1 MSKENI
7 SIFVK
12 LVFILEAERG
22 NMKTKDKLIF
32 RIIVPVAIV
41 TTIGLVILA
50 IAMFTGIKNKMID
63 LELEDLYVASDYFIE
78 EVNEESEELKKSLL
92 FLVDE
97 IGSGNRFSLT
107 LEETRLWLQ
116 RQAANADMSNLA
128 LFRLNGDLIASA
140 YEDSFSTPAEKKA
153 IKEAA
158 SGKLVSLLSVG
169 DNKICNASVTTM
181 TWGGVTFIMLG
192 ESTVTSVA
200 FLSNAIRMPDTY
212 VSVYLDRTR
221 LGTTL
226 NSGNSSVRLM
236 DSNVAEEVY
245 NGSGEYS
252 GLIQIDGLN
261 LLTFYHNL
269 GMKHVGDAG
278 ADRGLFDEG
287 VNVSI
292 AVVKEFSAVKRAY
305 TAILSRS
312 VILTVI
318 LFLVVSVMI
327 LLIISG
333 SVLKPINTS
342 ISAFENLNGGNG
354 LADLTYRITV
364 KREDEIGTMCGEV
377 NDFINTQQ
385 NIMQDVKM
393 SSKAITDITE
403 NLACSAEEAASST
416 QQISANISNV
426 NQQVHKQ
433 NQALQEV
440 QTILQDSVAGVQNLD
455 SLIEN
460 QSAGIV
466 ESSAAIEQ
474 MVGNISAVSNSVNRM
489 SEEFQQLIGITD
501 SGRQRQDEVARQI
514 NNMAEQSQH
523 LAEAN
528 NVISQIASQTNL
540 LAMNA
545 AIEAAH
551 AGEAGKGFSVVAD
564 EIRKLA
570 ENSAAQSK
578 AIKQE
583 LSNISNIIQEVVHT
597 SEISVQEF
605 GQISNKVSS
614 TERLVEEI
622 DNAMMEQ
629 QISSKQV
636 LTSLREINDSSMQVQ
651 VTSKQM
657 AENIVRLENS
667 STNLDF
673 IASTV
678 ANSMAEMDNGI
689 REIGRAAQTVSDE
702 VIRARDSVTVMEEI
716 LDKFKLY

>member
-1 MSKENI
+1 
-7 SIFVK
+7 
-12 LVFILEAERG
+12 
-22 NMKTKDKLIF
+22 MKTRNKIIF
-32 RIIVPVAIV
+32 RIIVPVVIV
-41 TTIGLVILA
+41 TLVGLVILGFS
-50 IAMFTGIKNKMID
+50 MFNGIKNKMID
-63 LELEDLYVASDYFIE
+63 LELEDLHVASDYFVA
-78 EVNEESEELKKSLL
+78 EVNEEKDELKDSLL
-92 FLVDE
+92 FLVEE
-97 IGSGNRFSLT
+97 IGTGNRFSMT
-107 LEETRLWLQ
+107 LEETRIWLQ
-116 RQAANADMSNLA
+116 RQASNAGMSNLA
-128 LFRLNGDLIASA
+128 LFRENGKFIASA
-140 YEDSFSTPAEKKA
+140 YDDNFDTPEEKNA
-153 IKEAA
+153 VKEAA
-158 SGKLVSLLSVG
+158 SGKIVSILVVG
-169 DNKICNASVTTM
+169 DDKICNSCATTM
-181 TWGGVTFIMLG
+181 MWGGTKFILLG
-192 ESTVTSVA
+192 ESTVTSVD
-200 FLSNAIRMPDTY
+200 FLSNAVRMPDTY
-212 VSVYLDRTR
+212 ISIYLDKTR
-221 LGTTL
+221 LGTNL
-226 NSGNSSVRLM
+226 NTGNSNVRLM
-236 DSNVAEEVY
+236 DNKVAEKVY
-245 NGSGEYS
+245 TDGEYS
-252 GLIQIDGLN
+252 GLLEIDGMN
-261 LLTFYHNL
+261 LLTYYHNL
-269 GMKHVGDAG
+269 GMEHEDDEG
-278 ADRGLFDEG
+278 AEHGLFDKGEK
-287 VNVSI
+287 VSI

-305 TAILSRS
+305 TSILATS
-312 VILTVI
+312 LGQTVI
-318 LFLVVSVMI
+318 LFGVVVGLI
-327 LLIISG
+327 LIIISG
-333 SVLKPINTS
+333 SILKPINTA
-342 ISAFENLNGGNG
+342 IAAFETLNGGNG

-364 KREDEIGTMCGEV
+364 KREDEIGTMCSEV

-403 NLACSAEEAASST
+403 NLACSAEESASST

-433 NQALQEV
+433 SQALQEV
-440 QTILQDSVAGVQNLD
+440 QMILQDSVAGVQNLD

-489 SEEFQQLIGITD
+489 SEEFQQLIGITE
-501 SGRQRQDEVARQI
+501 SGRQRQDDVARQI

-605 GQISNKVSS
+605 GQISSKVSS

-651 VTSKQM
+651 VTSKKM

-667 STNLDF
+667 SSNLDF

-678 ANSMAEMDNGI
+678 ANSMSEMDNGV

-702 VIRARDSVTVMEEI
+702 VIRARDSVGVMEEI
-716 LDKFKLY
+716 LNKFKLY

>member
-1 MSKENI
+1 
-7 SIFVK
+7 
-12 LVFILEAERG
+12 
-22 NMKTKDKLIF
+22 MKTRNKIIF
-32 RIIVPVAIV
+32 RIIVPVVIV
-41 TTIGLVILA
+41 TLVGLIILGFS
-50 IAMFTGIKNKMID
+50 MYNGIKNKMID
-63 LELEDLYVASDYFIE
+63 LELEELRVAGDYFIKEVE
-78 EVNEESEELKKSLL
+78 EEKQQLIDSML
-92 FLVDE
+92 FLVEE
-97 IGSGNRFSLT
+97 IGSGNRLSLT
-107 LEETRLWLQ
+107 LEETRIWLQ
-116 RQAANADMSNLA
+116 RHAINRGMSNLA
-128 LFRLNGDLIASA
+128 LFRDNGELITSA
-140 YEDSFSTPAEKKA
+140 YDDTFSTAAEKKA
-153 IKEAA
+153 IREALAGKTA
-158 SGKLVSLLSVG
+158 SIVSVG
-169 DNKICNASVTTM
+169 DNKICNACATTM
-181 TWGGVTFIMLG
+181 TWGAFTFVVLG
-192 ESTVTSVA
+192 ESTVTSRE
-200 FLSNAIRMPDTY
+200 FLSNAVQIPNTY
-212 VSVYLDRTR
+212 ISVYLDETR

-226 NSGNSSVRLM
+226 NTDSNSTVRLM
-236 DSNVAEEVY
+236 DEHVAEEVY
-245 NGSGEYS
+245 RGSGEYT
-252 GLIQIDGLN
+252 GLVSINGMD
-261 LLTFYHNL
+261 LLTYYRNIGVKSDKNGGEL
-269 GMKHVGDAG
+269 NS
-278 ADRGLFDEG
+278 LFEEEVD
-287 VNVSI
+287 VSI
-292 AVVKEFSAVKRAY
+292 AIVKDFSAIKSAY
-305 TAILSRS
+305 TSILQTI
-312 VILTVI
+312 VFQTVI
-318 LFLVVSVMI
+318 LLAIVATMIIIIVSRSI
-327 LLIISG
+327 
-333 SVLKPINTS
+333 LKPIKDS

-354 LADLTYRITV
+354 LADLTYRIEV
-364 KREDEIGTMCGEV
+364 KREDEIGTMCNEV
-377 NDFINTQQ
+377 NGFINTQQ

-403 NLACSAEEAASST
+403 NLACSAEESASST

-426 NQQVHKQ
+426 NQQVLKQ

-440 QTILQDSVAGVQNLD
+440 QMILQDSVSGVQSLD

-489 SEEFQQLIGITD
+489 SEEFQQLIEITD
-501 SGRQRQDEVARQI
+501 SGRQRQNDVARQI

-636 LTSLREINDSSMQVQ
+636 LTSLREVNDSSMQVQ
-651 VTSKQM
+651 VTSKKM

-678 ANSMAEMDNGI
+678 ANSMSEMDNGI

-702 VIRARDSVTVMEEI
+702 VIRARDSVNVMEEI
-716 LDKFKLY
+716 LNKFKLY

>member
-1 MSKENI
+1 
-7 SIFVK
+7 
-12 LVFILEAERG
+12 
-22 NMKTKDKLIF
+22 MKARNKIIF
-32 RIIVPVAIV
+32 RIIIPVVIV
-41 TTIGLVILA
+41 TLVGLIILGFS
-50 IAMFTGIKNKMID
+50 MYNGIKNKMID
-63 LELEDLYVASDYFIE
+63 LELEDLHTATDYFIMEVDE
-78 EVNEESEELKKSLL
+78 EKRELKDAML
-92 FLVDE
+92 FLVEE
-97 IGSGNRFSLT
+97 IGTGTRLT
-107 LEETRLWLQ
+107 MTLAETRIWLQ
-116 RQAANADMSNLA
+116 RQAVNANLSNLA
-128 LFRLNGDLIASA
+128 LFRENGDLITSA
-140 YEDSFSTPAEKKA
+140 YDDTFDTPTEKIT

-158 SGKLVSLLSVG
+158 AGKTVSNVVVG
-169 DNKICNASVTTM
+169 DNKICNSCATTM
-181 TWGGVTFIMLG
+181 MWGGTKFILLG
-192 ESTVTSVA
+192 ESTLTSVD
-200 FLSNAIRMPDTY
+200 FLSNAVRMPDTY
-212 VSVYLDRTR
+212 TSIYLDKTR
-221 LGTTL
+221 LGTNL
-226 NSGNSSVRLM
+226 NTGNSNVRLM
-236 DSNVAEEVY
+236 DNEVAEKVY
-245 NGSGEYS
+245 TDGEYT
-252 GLIQIDGLN
+252 GLLEIDGMN
-261 LLTFYHNL
+261 LLTYYHNL
-269 GMKHVGDAG
+269 GMEHKDDEG
-278 ADRGLFDEG
+278 AEHGLFDKGEK
-287 VNVSI
+287 VSI

-305 TAILSRS
+305 TSILATS
-312 VILTVI
+312 VGLTII
-318 LFLVVSVMI
+318 LFGVVVGLILV
-327 LLIISG
+327 IISG
-333 SVLKPINTS
+333 SILKPINTA
-342 ISAFENLNGGNG
+342 IAAFETLNGGNG

-364 KREDEIGTMCGEV
+364 KREDEIGTMCSEV

-403 NLACSAEEAASST
+403 NLACSAEESASST

-433 NQALQEV
+433 SQALQEV
-440 QTILQDSVAGVQNLD
+440 QMILQDSVAGVQNLD

-489 SEEFQQLIGITD
+489 SEEFQQLIGITE
-501 SGRQRQDEVARQI
+501 SGRQRQDDVARQI

-605 GQISNKVSS
+605 GQISSKVSS

-651 VTSKQM
+651 VTSKKM

-667 STNLDF
+667 SSNLDF

-678 ANSMAEMDNGI
+678 ANSMSEMDNGV

-702 VIRARDSVTVMEEI
+702 VIRARDSVGVMEEI
-716 LDKFKLY
+716 LNKFKLY

>member
-1 MSKENI
+1 
-7 SIFVK
+7 
-12 LVFILEAERG
+12 
-22 NMKTKDKLIF
+22 MKTRNKIIF
-32 RIIVPVAIV
+32 RIIVPVLIV
-41 TTIGLVILA
+41 TLVGLMILGVS
-50 IAMFTGIKNKMID
+50 MFNGIKNKMID
-63 LELEDLYVASDYFIE
+63 LELEDLHVASDYFVS
-78 EVNEESEELKKSLL
+78 EVNEEKAELQDALL
-92 FLVDE
+92 FLVEE
-97 IGSGNRFSLT
+97 IGSGNRFSMT
-107 LEETRLWLQ
+107 LEETRIWLQ
-116 RQAANADMSNLA
+116 RHAANAGMSNLA
-128 LFRLNGDLIASA
+128 LFRENGRFIASA
-140 YEDSFSTPAEKKA
+140 YDDNFDAPEEKNA
-153 IKEAA
+153 VKEAA
-158 SGKLVSLLSVG
+158 SGKTVSTIVVG
-169 DNKICNASVTTM
+169 DNKICNSCATTM
-181 TWGGVTFIMLG
+181 TWAGATFIILG
-192 ESTVTSVA
+192 ESTVTSVD
-200 FLSNAIRMPDTY
+200 FLSNAVRMPDTY
-212 VSVYLDRTR
+212 VSIYLDKVR

-226 NSGNSSVRLM
+226 NTGTNSVRLM
-236 DSNVAEEVY
+236 DNNVAEEVY
-245 NGSGEYS
+245 QGEGEYA
-252 GLIQIDGLN
+252 GLIEIDGMN

-269 GMKHVGDAG
+269 GMEHEDDETG
-278 ADRGLFDEG
+278 AEHGLFNKD
-287 VNVSI
+287 VKVAV
-292 AVVKEFSAVKRAY
+292 AVVKEFSAVKKAY
-305 TAILSRS
+305 TTILATS
-312 VILTVI
+312 LGQTVI
-318 LFLVVSVMI
+318 LFGVVVGVILV
-327 LLIISG
+327 IIST
-333 SVLKPINTS
+333 SILKPIHTA
-342 ISAFENLNGGNG
+342 IAAFENLNGGNG

-501 SGRQRQDEVARQI
+501 SGRQRQDDVARQI

-651 VTSKQM
+651 VTSKKM
-657 AENIVRLENS
+657 AENIVQLENS

-678 ANSMAEMDNGI
+678 ANSMSEMDNGI

>member
-1 MSKENI
+1 
-7 SIFVK
+7 
-12 LVFILEAERG
+12 
-22 NMKTKDKLIF
+22 MKTRNKLIF
-32 RIIVPVAIV
+32 RIILPVIIV
-41 TTIGLVILA
+41 TAVGLGIL
-50 IAMFTGIKNKMID
+50 FVSLYNSVKNEMID
-63 LELEDLYVASDYFIE
+63 LELEELHVASDYFIY
-78 EVNEESEELKKSLL
+78 EVNEEKEALREGLL
-92 FLVDE
+92 FLVDD
-97 IGSGNRFSLT
+97 IGSGNRFSLS
-107 LEETRLWLQ
+107 LEETRQWL
-116 RQAANADMSNLA
+116 RRHAENNDMSNLA
-128 LFRLNGDLIASA
+128 LFREDGKLIASA
-140 YEDSFSTPAEKKA
+140 YDDAFDTESEKKA
-153 IKEAA
+153 VREAA
-158 SGKLVSLLSVG
+158 AGRTTSLVSVG
-169 DNKICNASVTTM
+169 NDKIVNTCATKMV
-181 TWGGVTFIMLG
+181 WGDVPFVILG
-192 ESTVTSVA
+192 ESSITSKE
-200 FLSNAIRMPDTY
+200 FLLNSLRIPDTY
-212 VSVYLDRTR
+212 ISVYLDDVR

-226 NSGNSSVRLM
+226 NINNGSSSVRRMESHIATELY
-236 DSNVAEEVY
+236 E
-245 NGSGEYS
+245 GSGNYT
-252 GLIQIDGLN
+252 GLVAVDGLN
-261 LLTFYHNL
+261 LLTFYHNI
-269 GMKHVGDAG
+269 GVPEDG
-278 ADRGLFDEG
+278 EG
-287 VNVSI
+287 VDHNLFEDVVDVSI
-292 AVVKEFSAVKRAY
+292 AIVKDFAAVKRAY
-305 TAILSRS
+305 TSILMTS
-312 VILTVI
+312 IIQTVI
-318 LFLVVSVMI
+318 LFVFVAIVIILIVSR
-327 LLIISG
+327 LI
-333 SVLKPINTS
+333 LKPINSS
-342 ISAFENLNGGNG
+342 ISAFETLNGGSG

-364 KREDEIGTMCGEV
+364 NREDEIGTMCNEV
-377 NDFINTQQ
+377 NGFIQTQQ

-426 NQQVHKQ
+426 NQQVIKQ

-440 QTILQDSVAGVQNLD
+440 QVILQDSVTGVQNLD
-455 SLIEN
+455 NLIGN

-474 MVGNISAVSNSVNRM
+474 MVGNITAVSNSVNRM
-489 SEEFQQLIGITD
+489 AEEFQQLIGITE
-501 SGRQRQDEVARQI
+501 SGRQRQDDVARQI

-629 QISSKQV
+629 QTSSKQV

-651 VTSKQM
+651 VTSKKM

-702 VIRARDSVTVMEEI
+702 VIRARDSVGVMEEI
-716 LDKFKLY
+716 LNKFKLY